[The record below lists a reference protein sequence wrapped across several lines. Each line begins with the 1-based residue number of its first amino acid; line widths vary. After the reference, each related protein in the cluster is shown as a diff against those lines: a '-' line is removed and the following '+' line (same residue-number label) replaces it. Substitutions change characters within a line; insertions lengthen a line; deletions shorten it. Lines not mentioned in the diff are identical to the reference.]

1 MGFYLRR
8 AVSVG
13 PLRFNLSGGGV
24 GVSVGVKGFRL
35 GAGPRGAYVHAGRG
49 GLYYRQR
56 LGGAPARSARSAS
69 ARRPDPRDDTA
80 IVHDSAPADQ
90 LMPAT
95 HADLLAEMATV
106 RRRPLWLGWIAAFA
120 LSGVALLFVPAL
132 THGVVSIGV
141 AWWLGILCAGGV
153 LVAAGAVL
161 IPRGVAVVVY
171 DLDGDAP
178 AAWEAAWHAWHD
190 LNAARALWNVEGL
203 ADPDDRRA
211 HGDAERPTHRSRTR
225 VIGRPPRWLR
235 ANTSLLSLG
244 AGRQT
249 LIPTPDALLVAEPG
263 GAVGAVPWH
272 AVRVDAFAERVREPG
287 PVPAD
292 AEVVGTTW
300 QHARKDGGRDRRFR
314 DNPEIAICR
323 YGVLHL
329 HSASG
334 LDERFHVSDPRRAEA
349 VRDAIARLRAAIDPG
364 RP

>member
-1 MGFYLRR
+1 MG
-8 AVSVG
+8 G
-13 PLRFNLSGGGV
+13 NPLAQALEQIMG
-24 GVSVGVKGFRL
+24 L
-35 GAGPRGAYVHAGRG
+35 GSRG
-49 GLYYRQR
+49 GHEQR
-56 LGGAPARSARSAS
+56 
-69 ARRPDPRDDTA
+69 
-80 IVHDSAPADQ
+80 
-90 LMPAT
+90 
-95 HADLLAEMATV
+95 EF
-106 RRRPLWLGWIAAFA
+106 IAAEA
-120 LSGVALLFVPAL
+120 SHQI
-132 THGVVSIGV
+132 T
-141 AWWLGILCAGGV
+141 
-153 LVAAGAVL
+153 AAHRPVEEISHPPNHL

-349 VRDAIARLRAAIDPG
+349 VRDAIAGLRAAIDPG